1 MGPAL
6 PCVNAGIFPLTGAN
20 IGIKSGFLQRM
31 WEKNV
36 IFVELNRSLDIV
48 KVDFQRVILIK

>member
-6 PCVNAGIFPLTGAN
+6 PCVNAGIFLLTGAN

-36 IFVELNRSLDIV
+36 IFVRWLGKMLGEWSDVRG
-48 KVDFQRVILIK
+48 VI